1 MSAYVSPDGVKHEVF
16 GSGGGESLSESIGAP
31 LIGSIPIDGNVAA
44 GGDTGNPVVL
54 GEGPAASAYQKI
66 IDLLV
71 DELAPP
77 IDMDGCSARLLDAV
91 ESALKEADI

>member
-1 MSAYVSPDGVKHEVF
+1 MNSTNENNNSSDNDDWDDWDDE
-16 GSGGGESLSESIGAP
+16 
-31 LIGSIPIDGNVAA
+31 A